1 MSKGIIKQQFKPV
14 AADCKSEDL
23 ITLQEELD
31 QIQNSGISPSQL
43 RELLF
48 QKMLDMYH
56 VPQSHEL
63 RAQKVPSRLDDPKIK
78 QTLNSHGFFRKS
90 SSVIH

>member
-31 QIQNSGISPSQL
+31 
-43 RELLF
+43 
-48 QKMLDMYH
+48 
-56 VPQSHEL
+56 
-63 RAQKVPSRLDDPKIK
+63 
-78 QTLNSHGFFRKS
+78 
-90 SSVIH
+90 